1 MKLRDQFVGVREA
14 SLASGLSV
22 SAVRSWIDTGKVR
35 LAADKNRES
44 SHRKLDFYDVF
55 RIALTGHL
63 VRWCLPV
70 STAWEISTKAIDEF
84 RFMGDHVD
92 MDRPEHLVTATFG
105 EAIVHVTRD
114 EAGIERW
121 RLIKH
126 LPNGV
131 KDLKFRTLE
140 IDKFPIGLM
149 VHLSPLFSRVVGRL
163 VDDTEGDN
171 G

>member
-1 MKLRDQFVGVREA
+1 
-14 SLASGLSV
+14 
-22 SAVRSWIDTGKVR
+22 
-35 LAADKNRES
+35 
-44 SHRKLDFYDVF
+44 
-55 RIALTGHL
+55 
-63 VRWCLPV
+63 
-70 STAWEISTKAIDEF
+70 
-84 RFMGDHVD
+84 MGDHVD